1 MPVRFDPVLTNFDK
15 HGLDCY
21 LVSMDTKL
29 RRALDSAVAEKWGKG
44 TQIARLDPLA
54 GDASSRSYVRLHFS
68 SDGPNAVSSA
78 VVMVLA
84 GSGLALSSDE
94 LAVFNEPLKELPYLN
109 LHYFLEPLGVRVPQ
123 IYVDGQQAG
132 FLLLEDIGDLSL
144 REAVQGLPEA
154 EVEQW
159 YQRAIDQLLLIQIAG
174 TRHKNDSCIAFQQRF
189 DKRLFLW
196 EFEHFVEW
204 GLDKRGGKALS
215 QTETQ
220 TLQGIFEQIST
231 RLDQAT
237 FFLNHRDY
245 HSWNL
250 FVQQDVIRVIDF
262 QDALLAP
269 APYDLATLLND
280 RDTPEVMSP
289 ALEEALVNYYHD
301 TWNQSGGDPL
311 SSELVW
317 EEYNLCLLQKACKVV
332 GRFYYLELEKGK
344 TGYMRYIP
352 PTLATIRRVL
362 TRLPRYAQLQ
372 DIFADHFPEHFS
384 A

>member
-1 MPVRFDPVLTNFDK
+1 MSVRFGQILTNFDK
-15 HGLDCY
+15 QRFDCY

-68 SDGPNAVSSA
+68 IDSPNAASSA

-123 IYVDGQQAG
+123 LYVDGQQDG

-144 REAVQGLPEA
+144 REAVQGLPQA

-159 YQRAIDQLLLIQIAG
+159 YKHAIDQLLLIQIAG
-174 TRHKNDSCIAFQQRF
+174 TRHKNESCIAFKQRF
-189 DKRLFLW
+189 DKRLFSW

-204 GLDKRGGKALS
+204 GLDKRAGKALS
-215 QTETQ
+215 TSETH
-220 TLQGIFEQIST
+220 TLQGIFEHIAT
-231 RLDQAT
+231 RLGQAN

-250 FVQQDVIRVIDF
+250 FVQQAGIRIIDF

-280 RDTPEVMSP
+280 RDTPEVISP
-289 ALEEALVNYYHD
+289 VLEEALVNYYRD
-301 TWNQSGGDPL
+301 TWNQSGGDAL

-362 TRLPRYAQLQ
+362 VRLPQYAKLL

-384 A
+384 V